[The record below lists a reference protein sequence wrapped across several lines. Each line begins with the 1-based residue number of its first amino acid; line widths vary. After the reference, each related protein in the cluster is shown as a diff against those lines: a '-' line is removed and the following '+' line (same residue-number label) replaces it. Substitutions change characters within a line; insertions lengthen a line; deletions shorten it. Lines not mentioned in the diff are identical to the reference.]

1 MLSKASA
8 HTVQIYQLVRG
19 QCFYWIQGNDNKK
32 MWLDGNRNRDVHEQK
47 VRCPSFLSKLVAKA
61 MACKN
66 LLFKSV
72 IVSLDCS
79 DRKPFPIW
87 EYSNES
93 QHQKTPTN
101 NRWASGVEESV
112 VRSIYMRSEWRIS
125 ETISWVA
132 WWIREDKE
140 GNQICSRDGHPTAQG
155 RRKEA

>member
-32 MWLDGNRNRDVHEQK
+32 MWLDVNRNRDVHEQK
-47 VRCPSFLSKLVAKA
+47 VICPSFLSQLVAKA

-72 IVSLDCS
+72 IVFARLFWQEALS
-79 DRKPFPIW
+79 DLRILQRK
-87 EYSNES
+87 STT
-93 QHQKTPTN
+93 KTPTN

-112 VRSIYMRSEWRIS
+112 VRSIYMGSEWRIS